1 MSARLKIFRW
11 RAVGP
16 LLFCF
21 AVFVVLWILLADRI
35 ARRQSEAA
43 LSDLLGTQ
51 VDIRRLRIREADAA
65 VDISGLA
72 IADPR
77 DSSRNLI
84 EAEGITLDL
93 DPVALAEKKLV
104 IDQVSLL
111 GLDFLTRRA
120 TPARRVSA
128 DGPTAQ
134 LIRQS
139 DDWVRD
145 KFSFPSLALGRLD
158 TLKQLVLNPEE
169 LGTIKAAKGIAG
181 RLDSIAGSTRQTLDQ
196 IAAATLA
203 DSATA
208 LADQLASLNPKK
220 TSPQE
225 IRNLVQGVDQL
236 RRRIEGAG
244 RELAAVEKTVKGA
257 SETLSRSLAD
267 VNAARERDY
276 AFARGLLQLPNLDA
290 PQFGAALFGPV
301 SLSSFQRALVYA
313 QVAQR
318 YVPPGLQPW
327 NRPGP
332 KRARLA
338 GSDVEFPKERSY
350 PRFLLRQGQVS
361 VGEGDKAQYPF
372 TASFGGI
379 TTQPA
384 LYGGPATLKASGRI
398 GGRDAPLGIDLGV
411 YSLHAGGPP
420 KDSVTLRLTDLDLPT
435 IELAGVPFSLQPG
448 RGTMG
453 FAFTMSGDRIAGSW
467 RLKAP
472 SARWSADTTMV
483 PGEHTP
489 EGLLW
494 RVVRGLTDLQV
505 RADLGGTLSSPT
517 LTVHSNLDDAVA
529 GSLKSLFGEELA
541 RAEAKARAAVDKVV
555 AMQVDALRAK
565 YDAFTSDI
573 TKRVPVEQGQ
583 LQAADQRLA
592 KEVKRLTAGALG
604 GIALPKL

>member
-1 MSARLKIFRW
+1 MSAKFRIFRW

-16 LLFCF
+16 LLCFF
-21 AVFVVLWILLADRI
+21 AVFVVLWLLLADRI

-65 VDISGLA
+65 VDIGGLA

-104 IDQVSLL
+104 IDRVSLL
-111 GLDFLTRRA
+111 GLEFLTRRA

-145 KFSFPSLALGRLD
+145 KFSFPSLALSRLD
-158 TLKQLVLNPEE
+158 TLKQLVLKPED
-169 LGTIKAAKGIAG
+169 LGTIKVVTGMAG
-181 RLDSIAGSTRQTLDQ
+181 RLDSIAGSARQTLDR

-208 LADQLASLNPKK
+208 LAEHLASLNPKQ

-236 RRRIEGAG
+236 RSRLKGAG
-244 RELAAVEKTVKGA
+244 TELKAVEATVRSASGTLAA
-257 SETLSRSLAD
+257 SLAE

-276 AFARGLLQLPNLDA
+276 AFARGLLQIPSLDA

-301 SLSSFQRALVYA
+301 SLASFQRALVYA

-338 GSDVEFPKERSY
+338 GSDVEFPRERSY
-350 PRFLLRQGQVS
+350 PRFLLRQGEIS
-361 VGEGDKAQYPF
+361 VGTGDKAQSPF
-372 TASFGGI
+372 SASFGGI

-384 LYGGPATLKASGRI
+384 LYGGPATLKAGGRI
-398 GGRDAPLGIDLGV
+398 GGREVPLGIDLGV
-411 YSLHAGGPP
+411 YSLRAGGTP
-420 KDSVTLRLTDLDLPT
+420 KDSVTLRLSDVELPA
-435 IELAGVPFSLQPG
+435 IEVPGVPFSLQPG

-453 FAFTMSGDRIAGSW
+453 FAFAMSGDRLAGSW

-472 SARWSADTTMV
+472 NARWSADTARV
-483 PGEHTP
+483 RGEHTP

-505 RADLGGTLSSPT
+505 RADLGGTLSHPT
-517 LTVHSNLDDAVA
+517 LAVHSNLDDAVA

-541 RAEAKARAAVDKVV
+541 RGEAKAREAVDRLVGP
-555 AMQVDALRAK
+555 QVNALRAK

-573 TKRVPVEQGQ
+573 AKRVPLEQSQ
-583 LQAADQRLA
+583 LQAADTRLT
-592 KEVKRLTAGALG
+592 KEVKRLTTGALG
-604 GIALPKL
+604 GISIPKL